1 MGGNIN
7 NSDDEYEEG
16 TAEQLPPTVNAYDE
30 QLGQKRRKCRTTR
43 SDDALEPVFY
53 QSFKTVALWMEFL
66 RGMCFER
73 VVAFLAADLTL
84 LEACML
90 LNLPVLGFCF
100 TKVHLNQARERLTRR
115 YLENGQKTKKQKQNK
130 SNHTKKAI
138 KQNMKEMKNPTSSC
152 FSQAYA
158 DVAGNT
164 RLSSMKRKRLGD
176 MGESDVES
184 GHEEQEEEE
193 EQDEEKDTPKPK
205 PKPKTKKGKGKKPKA
220 DSEEGDDDDDVES
233 GESN

>member
-1 MGGNIN
+1 
-7 NSDDEYEEG
+7 
-16 TAEQLPPTVNAYDE
+16 
-30 QLGQKRRKCRTTR
+30 
-43 SDDALEPVFY
+43 
-53 QSFKTVALWMEFL
+53 
-66 RGMCFER
+66 
-73 VVAFLAADLTL
+73 
-84 LEACML
+84 
-90 LNLPVLGFCF
+90 
-100 TKVHLNQARERLTRR
+100 
-115 YLENGQKTKKQKQNK
+115 
-130 SNHTKKAI
+130 
-138 KQNMKEMKNPTSSC
+138 MKEMKNPTSSC

-158 DVAGNT
+158 DVADGNT
-164 RLSSMKRKRLGD
+164 QLSSMKRKRLGD

>member
-115 YLENGQKTKKQKQNK
+115 YLEDGQTQRNKNKTKATIQKSDK
-130 SNHTKKAI
+130 TKH
-138 KQNMKEMKNPTSSC
+138 E
-152 FSQAYA
+152 
-158 DVAGNT
+158 
-164 RLSSMKRKRLGD
+164 GD
-176 MGESDVES
+176 EESDFLMLLTS
-184 GHEEQEEEE
+184 IRRCRW
-193 EQDEEKDTPKPK
+193 
-205 PKPKTKKGKGKKPKA
+205 
-220 DSEEGDDDDDVES
+220 
-233 GESN
+233 

>member
-115 YLENGQKTKKQKQNK
+115 YLENGQKNKETKTKQKQPYKK
-130 SNHTKKAI
+130 SDKTKH
-138 KQNMKEMKNPTSSC
+138 E
-152 FSQAYA
+152 
-158 DVAGNT
+158 
-164 RLSSMKRKRLGD
+164 GD
-176 MGESDVES
+176 EESDFLMLLT
-184 GHEEQEEEE
+184 GIRRCRW
-193 EQDEEKDTPKPK
+193 
-205 PKPKTKKGKGKKPKA
+205 
-220 DSEEGDDDDDVES
+220 
-233 GESN
+233 

>member
-1 MGGNIN
+1 
-7 NSDDEYEEG
+7 
-16 TAEQLPPTVNAYDE
+16 
-30 QLGQKRRKCRTTR
+30 
-43 SDDALEPVFY
+43 
-53 QSFKTVALWMEFL
+53 
-66 RGMCFER
+66 
-73 VVAFLAADLTL
+73 
-84 LEACML
+84 
-90 LNLPVLGFCF
+90 
-100 TKVHLNQARERLTRR
+100 
-115 YLENGQKTKKQKQNK
+115 
-130 SNHTKKAI
+130 
-138 KQNMKEMKNPTSSC
+138 MKEMKNPTSSC

-158 DVAGNT
+158 DVADGNT
-164 RLSSMKRKRLGD
+164 QLSSMKRKRD

>member
-115 YLENGQKTKKQKQNK
+115 YLEDGQKTKKQKQNK

-164 RLSSMKRKRLGD
+164 KRKRLGD

>member
-1 MGGNIN
+1 MPCSSLTSSSWCANFEEKKEIFGPFRLLVGGNIN

-30 QLGQKRRKCRTTR
+30 QLGKRRRKCRTTR

-100 TKVHLNQARERLTRR
+100 TKAHLNQARERLTRR
-115 YLENGQKTKKQKQNK
+115 YLEDGQTQRNKNKTKATIQK
-130 SNHTKKAI
+130 
-138 KQNMKEMKNPTSSC
+138 
-152 FSQAYA
+152 
-158 DVAGNT
+158 
-164 RLSSMKRKRLGD
+164 
-176 MGESDVES
+176 SD
-184 GHEEQEEEE
+184 
-193 EQDEEKDTPKPK
+193 
-205 PKPKTKKGKGKKPKA
+205 KTKH
-220 DSEEGDDDDDVES
+220 E
-233 GESN
+233 

>member
-1 MGGNIN
+1 
-7 NSDDEYEEG
+7 
-16 TAEQLPPTVNAYDE
+16 
-30 QLGQKRRKCRTTR
+30 
-43 SDDALEPVFY
+43 
-53 QSFKTVALWMEFL
+53 
-66 RGMCFER
+66 
-73 VVAFLAADLTL
+73 
-84 LEACML
+84 
-90 LNLPVLGFCF
+90 
-100 TKVHLNQARERLTRR
+100 
-115 YLENGQKTKKQKQNK
+115 
-130 SNHTKKAI
+130 
-138 KQNMKEMKNPTSSC
+138 MKEMKNPTSSC

-164 RLSSMKRKRLGD
+164 RLSSMKRKRVGD

-205 PKPKTKKGKGKKPKA
+205 PKPKTKPKPKPKGKKPKA

>member
-1 MGGNIN
+1 MGGNID

-16 TAEQLPPTVNAYDE
+16 TLEQLPPTVNAYDE
-30 QLGQKRRKCRTTR
+30 QLGVKRRKCRTTR

-73 VVAFLAADLTL
+73 VVAFVAADLTL

-115 YLENGQKTKKQKQNK
+115 YLEDGQKTKKQKQNK
-130 SNHTKKAI
+130 SNHTKKSD
-138 KQNMKEMKNPTSSC
+138 KTKHE
-152 FSQAYA
+152 
-158 DVAGNT
+158 
-164 RLSSMKRKRLGD
+164 GD
-176 MGESDVES
+176 EESDFLMLLT
-184 GHEEQEEEE
+184 GIRRCRW
-193 EQDEEKDTPKPK
+193 
-205 PKPKTKKGKGKKPKA
+205 
-220 DSEEGDDDDDVES
+220 
-233 GESN
+233 